1 MLNYRIIIIYSQKAC
16 SDPHVA
22 GYIVEPIQ
30 GEKGVVVPTD
40 GYLKG
45 VREICSRNNVSEPL
59 NGLILFQRRFLEL
72 LQDVLGYLY
81 TAYALGLDG
90 KQYMVATCSSL
101 LAHFLYP

>member
-1 MLNYRIIIIYSQKAC
+1 MCELCSTIPSTQKAC

-30 GEKGVVVPTD
+30 GENGVVVPTD

-59 NGLILFQRRFLEL
+59 YKDSLKL
-72 LQDVLGYLY
+72 LQYVKTCTCVGIKKQG
-81 TAYALGLDG
+81 AYIVGSILWD
-90 KQYMVATCSSL
+90 
-101 LAHFLYP
+101 

>member
-1 MLNYRIIIIYSQKAC
+1 MCELCSTIPSTQKAC

-30 GEKGVVVPTD
+30 GENGVVVPTD

-59 NGLILFQRRFLEL
+59 YKDLLKL
-72 LQDVLGYLY
+72 LQYLHVGHHSLIASQDMYMRGYQEARCLHCWVY
-81 TAYALGLDG
+81 TVGLEG
-90 KQYMVATCSSL
+90 K
-101 LAHFLYP
+101 